1 MARQKENMANPCES
15 FEQDLVLFHYGE
27 LGGADEERV
36 KTHSASCAAC
46 AGYLK
51 ELAAL
56 LPLTVETDD
65 PPQEFWHDYNR
76 ELRQKLEAAEAS
88 SSWWQSFAIALRP
101 SRVAALA
108 GAAVVVLALAIT
120 LGKVT
125 WTPQNEVQDVE
136 IAAALSENLEFF
148 GAMEVLDNLELL
160 EFMGSDGDNAA

>member
-1 MARQKENMANPCES
+1 MARQKANMASPCKLY
-15 FEQDLVLFHYGE
+15 EQDLVLFHYGE

-51 ELAAL
+51 ELATL

-76 ELRQKLEAAEAS
+76 ELRQKLDAAEAS
-88 SSWWQSFAIALRP
+88 STWWHSLATVLQPRRLAVF
-101 SRVAALA
+101 A
-108 GAAVVVLALAIT
+108 GAAVVVLALTFT
-120 LGKVT
+120 LGKVI
-125 WTPQNEVQDVE
+125 WTPQNAVQDDE